1 MGQTATLLRLS
12 PKGSA
17 FTLWLEVGAG
27 TGSVDSR
34 WPLNEACDTEAQPWA
49 PIGLSV
55 DRPQEAEQGAWPVA
69 SAGAACSLLE
79 APENVG
85 APKAGLGLLR
95 WWFGCS
101 PAALQR
107 GWGGWGPEDSLKGC
121 EGVVFSH
128 CHCDGLGALVV
139 EEVGCQAGK
148 RGTGASEQ
156 KPAVRSLVLAP
167 QGI

>member
-1 MGQTATLLRLS
+1 MGTHWLLR
-12 PKGSA
+12 GSSS
-17 FTLWLEVGAG
+17 GSRAG
-27 TGSVDSR
+27 GMASG
-34 WPLNEACDTEAQPWA
+34 LQCLQPA
-49 PIGLSV
+49 RCP
-55 DRPQEAEQGAWPVA
+55 RER
-69 SAGAACSLLE
+69 
-79 APENVG
+79 G

-95 WWFGCS
+95 WWFGCI

-156 KPAVRSLVLAP
+156 APAVRSLVLAP
-167 QGI
+167 WGI